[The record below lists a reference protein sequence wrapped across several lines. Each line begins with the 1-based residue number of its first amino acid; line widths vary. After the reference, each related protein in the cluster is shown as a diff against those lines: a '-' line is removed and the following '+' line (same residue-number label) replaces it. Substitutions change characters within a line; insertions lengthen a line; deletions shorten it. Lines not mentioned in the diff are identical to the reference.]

1 MWLSRGLQV
10 KLQRE
15 KAVYRRWKQGQAIK
29 NEYRN
34 IFWAYRD
41 NTRKAKAY
49 QKLTPGVG
57 IKGLVPKGQTG
68 KLWHHCY
75 MGCVTV
81 GTDMAELISSLPQSS
96 QIRFPRLLCLEERVQ

>member
-68 KLWHHCY
+68 KL
-75 MGCVTV
+75 
-81 GTDMAELISSLPQSS
+81 
-96 QIRFPRLLCLEERVQ
+96 